1 LYPIPCNLD
10 IISETEHLADQEL
23 LTLLPDGQALK
34 AGVQPD
40 IPSSVHGI
48 LAARLDQLPSAEKR
62 LLQTAAVVGM
72 EVPFS
77 LLEAIAGV
85 PEDALHRGL
94 LQLQAAEFLYEAG
107 HLPERTLAFK
117 HALTHEVAY
126 SSLLRERRRTLHAQ
140 ILATIEARSPVHPDE
155 QIEILAHHAW
165 QGEVW
170 QKAFVLSAAGRR

>member
-1 LYPIPCNLD
+1 MR
-10 IISETEHLADQEL
+10 LADQEL

-48 LAARLDQLPSAEKR
+48 LAARLDRLPSAEKR

-72 EVPFS
+72 EVPLS

-85 PEDALHRGL
+85 PEDALDRGL

-117 HALTHEVAY
+117 HALTHEVVY

-140 ILATIEARSPVHPDE
+140 ILPPSRHGLPSDPDE

-165 QGEVW
+165 SGGGMGEGLR
-170 QKAFVLSAAGRR
+170 LSAAGRR